1 MGNNMVNVK
10 IINSAYSIADEYYEI
25 NKTKATSKSYKNPGL
40 SSKGYETIFRS
51 RNVIKD
57 YIGNPDIIISSPLK
71 RAIQTCLLVFNS
83 EITTPIRLVPLVT
96 EFENIIENKGN
107 ARNILKIDPELI
119 GHINFKNIDFSN
131 DKNNLLY
138 YDFGWRRVFESGWEN
153 DSSKIKVLD
162 KSLSW
167 FESDNQIILNED
179 MRIET
184 FKEFLSNSEFSSKT
198 IVIFS
203 HTSFIKKLF
212 NKFPDNLATVS
223 FTFDQKTKNIKL
235 NEIIDF
241 ELISTHNKDIN
252 VKKTKYLKMRDPNYD
267 IVSDRHIRMYKN
279 NVTEI
284 VYI

>member
-162 KSLSW
+162 KTLSW